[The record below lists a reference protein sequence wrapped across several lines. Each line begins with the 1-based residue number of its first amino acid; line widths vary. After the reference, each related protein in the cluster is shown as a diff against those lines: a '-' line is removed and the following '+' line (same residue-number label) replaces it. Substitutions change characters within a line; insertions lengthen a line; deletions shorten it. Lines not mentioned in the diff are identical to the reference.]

1 MIKYLSPLLLYLP
14 HMKQLLLSR
23 WYLQMSHFKRFE
35 YSSEDL
41 KQNPIFQSN
50 QQEESELFSKSSR
63 FDDLLLSEWRNSM
76 ENGSFKYK
84 LDENL
89 PTKYL
94 PGKFAFLVQ
103 VNVMRYIGKRPS
115 EIRDCSLNQPFDPNK
130 FNFTK
135 ISPNEVKY

>member
-1 MIKYLSPLLLYLP
+1 
-14 HMKQLLLSR
+14 
-23 WYLQMSHFKRFE
+23 MSHFKRFE

-41 KQNPIFQSN
+41 KQNCIFQSK
-50 QQEESELFSKSSR
+50 QEELFSKPSR
-63 FDDLLLSEWRNSM
+63 FDELLLCEWRTLM
-76 ENGSFKYK
+76 QNGTFKYK

-103 VNVMRYIGKRPS
+103 SNVMRYIGKRPS
-115 EIRDCSLNQPFDPNK
+115 EIKDCSLDQPFDSNK

-135 ISPNEVKY
+135 ISPKEVFQINFQHCQKMLLFFT